1 VLNLN
6 LEVNKMEVPKNVQH
20 QIAQFQ
26 QMQQQAQAITM
37 QKQNVDIQIRETE
50 NALEELKK
58 VEEDSDV
65 YKTAGN
71 LLIKVKKDGM
81 VTELEDKLETLKLRE
96 KTVGRQEER
105 IMKKLQEM
113 QTSIQDAM
121 QGPGQPGLGT

>member
-1 VLNLN
+1 
-6 LEVNKMEVPKNVQH
+6 MEMPQNIQH
-20 QIAQFQ
+20 QLAQFQ

-37 QKQNVDIQIRETE
+37 QKQSVEMQIRETDK
-50 NALEELKK
+50 ALEELKK

-71 LLIKVKKDGM
+71 LLIKVKKDEM

-113 QTSIQDAM
+113 QTSLQEAM

>member
-1 VLNLN
+1 MLNLN